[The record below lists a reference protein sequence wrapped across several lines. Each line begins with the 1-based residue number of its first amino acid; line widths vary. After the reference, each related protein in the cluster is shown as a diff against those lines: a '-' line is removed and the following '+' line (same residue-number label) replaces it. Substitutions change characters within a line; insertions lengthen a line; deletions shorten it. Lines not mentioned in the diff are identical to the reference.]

1 VTEGP
6 ATGLASLHPTLAHNL
21 VSTLGWTSLRPLQ
34 REAIEP
40 VLRGDDALL
49 LAPTAGGKTEAA
61 IFPTLTRMAA
71 ERWTGLSV
79 LYLCPLK
86 ALLNN
91 LLPRLEVY
99 GGWSGRRVALW
110 HGDTPA
116 SRRKSILTDPPD
128 LLLTTPESLESMLV
142 SANVDHH
149 HLFRDLRAVIVDEV
163 HAFGAGDRGWHL
175 LAVLERLSRVA
186 GRPLQRIGLSATV
199 GNPDDLLHW
208 LQGSSAGITPA
219 TVVNPLPPMPPPAP
233 PDDDLRQ
240 APPAAATPSAAPG
253 LDIQL
258 DYVGS
263 VANAAKVIAA
273 LHRGEKRLVFAD
285 SKRLVELLGA
295 ELRAREVTTYLVHAS
310 LSLEERRRSEEAFAA
325 GRNCV
330 IVSTSALE
338 LGIDVGDLDRV
349 IQVNSP
355 LTVAAFLQRLGRSGR
370 RAGTVRSMLFLAL
383 DEDQFLL
390 AAGLLLAW
398 SQGFVEAVAPPPDPR
413 HIVAQQLLALC
424 LQEGRV
430 GERLW
435 QEWLPLPGL
444 LGDSA
449 TEIAAYL
456 ASEGFVERDEGMLFI
471 GPQAERRFGM
481 RHFMGLMAV
490 FTAPPEFTV
499 LHGREEIGRVD
510 PVLLVDR
517 VVGPRL
523 LLLAGR
529 SWRVTWSD
537 WKRRR
542 CFVEPFAD
550 GGGRARWLSSGVGG
564 LSFEIARAMRDVLLG
579 SNPPVTLTRRA
590 DGILAGLRS
599 DALGRVAP
607 DRTLVSGTD
616 DELRWWTWAGYRVNA
631 TLQATLGGVTADPTA
646 RVHDLY
652 IRLRPDLRASTWP
665 DVVRELSARDRLALP
680 AVDEKALSGL
690 KFSEALPR
698 HLAEATLATRLAD
711 PIHAAH
717 VLGEPVRFE
726 R

>member
-34 REAIEP
+34 RASIAP

-61 IFPTLTRMAA
+61 IFPTLTRMAT

-116 SRRKSILTDPPD
+116 SRRKSILADPPD

-142 SANVDHH
+142 SVNVDHH
-149 HLFRDLRAVIVDEV
+149 RLFHGLHAVIVDEV

-208 LQGSSAGITPA
+208 LQGSSVGVTPA
-219 TVVNPLPPMPPPAP
+219 TVVNPLPPTPAN
-233 PDDDLRQ
+233 
-240 APPAAATPSAAPG
+240 APPG

-285 SKRLVELLGA
+285 SKRLVEMLGA
-295 ELRAREVTTYLVHAS
+295 ELRARDVTTYLVHAS

-325 GRNCV
+325 GRDCV

-370 RAGTVRSMLFLAL
+370 REGTVRNMLFLAL

-398 SQGFVEAVAPPPDPR
+398 SQGFVEAVAAPRDPR
-413 HIVAQQLLALC
+413 HILAQQLLALC
-424 LQEGRV
+424 LQEGQV
-430 GERLW
+430 GEKLW
-435 QEWLPLPGL
+435 PEWLPLPAL

-449 TEIAAYL
+449 TAVAEHL
-456 ASEGFVERDEGMLFI
+456 ASEGYLERDNGMLFI
-471 GPQAERRFGM
+471 GPLAERRFGL

-517 VVGPRL
+517 VEGPRL

-529 SWRVTWSD
+529 SWHVTWTD

-542 CFVEPFAD
+542 CFVEPFAG
-550 GGGRARWLSSGVGG
+550 GGGRARWLSAGTGG
-564 LSFEIARAMRDVLLG
+564 LSFEIARAMRDILLG
-579 SNPPVTLTRRA
+579 RDAPVTLTRRA
-590 DGILAGLRS
+590 NGILAGLRS
-599 DALGRVAP
+599 DALGRVAEG
-607 DRTLVSGTD
+607 RTLISGTD

-631 TLQATLGGVTADPTA
+631 TLQATLTGVAADHTA

-652 IRLRPDLRASTWP
+652 IRLRPDLRASSWP
-665 DVVRELSARDRLALP
+665 DVVRELSAPGRLALP

-698 HLAEATLATRLAD
+698 YLAESTLATRLAD
-711 PIHAAH
+711 PVHAAA
-717 VLGEPVRFE
+717 VLREPVRFE